1 MRRFHSAS
9 DRSAFT
15 ATGTSR
21 IPMPSGIRAAAIQIA
36 MNSAIDTGHRA
47 SSRRHRPRARTLN
60 PMPDP
65 REVGA
70 LRWVFMS
77 SP

>member
-1 MRRFHSAS
+1 
-9 DRSAFT
+9 
-15 ATGTSR
+15 
-21 IPMPSGIRAAAIQIA
+21 MPSGIRAAAIQIA